1 MPVNHS
7 IKLNAMTPK
16 NKKHFEKAQSR
27 IPWATQTN
35 AKRLN
40 PDWEGMPPFIK
51 RAKGCRMW
59 DLDDR
64 EYIDY
69 RCALGPIILG
79 YQYKPVDEAVR
90 AQMKNGVLFSM
101 ASPIELEAAESIQKN
116 VPWLEQIRFMK
127 TGADACTACVRLAR
141 SYTGRDHIFT
151 SGYHGYHDCFAFN
164 WPNHGVPESLRKFVH
179 DEAYGDVTGVDRV
192 FDNYGDQLA
201 AAIVEPYNW
210 NEQVG
215 EAFLER
221 LRERCDANGTLLI
234 FDEVLTGFRLAR
246 GGAQEYFGITPDLAA
261 YAKAMANGYPVS
273 AFAGKCQYMQTLEK
287 TIITITHAGE
297 TLSLA
302 ACIATMEIIQKE
314 PIHEHIYAMG
324 KRLRDGFAEIIKETG
339 VQAYAGGLAPAP
351 FIKFDMNNEDENLQW
366 QNNLFSRL
374 YKKGIFANYR
384 WFISYSH
391 QPSDIDE
398 TLEKMREAFR
408 EII

>member
-1 MPVNHS
+1 
-7 IKLNAMTPK
+7 MTPK
-16 NKKHFEKAQSR
+16 NKQHFEQAR
-27 IPWATQTN
+27 ALIPWATQTN

-40 PDWEGMPPFIK
+40 PDFEGMPPFIK

-69 RCALGPIILG
+69 RCSLGPIILG
-79 YQYKPVDEAVR
+79 YQYQPVDEAVR

-101 ASPIELEAAESIQKN
+101 ASPIELEAAEAIMKN
-116 VPWLEQIRFMK
+116 VSWIEQIRFMK

-141 SYTGRDHIFT
+141 SYTGRDHILT
-151 SGYHGYHDCFAFN
+151 SGYHGYHDWFMLN
-164 WPNHGVPESLRKFVH
+164 WPNPGIPKLLEEYVH
-179 DEAYGDVTGVDRV
+179 EIPYGDADAVDHV
-192 FDNYGDQLA
+192 FDTYGDQLA
-201 AAIVEPYNW
+201 AAIVVPYEW

-215 EAFLER
+215 KSYLER
-221 LRERCDANGTLLI
+221 LRKRCDAQGTLLI
-234 FDEVLTGFRLAR
+234 FDEVLTGFRLAP

-273 AFAGKCQYMQTLEK
+273 AFAGKREYMQTLEK

-302 ACIATMEIIQKE
+302 ACQATMEIMHNE
-314 PIHEHIYAMG
+314 SVHDHINAMG
-324 KRLRDGFAEIIKETG
+324 KRLRNGFAEIIEETG
-339 VQAYAGGLAPAP
+339 SPAHAGGLDPAP
-351 FIKFDMNNEDENLQW
+351 FIEFDLSDEDENSKW
-366 QNNLFSRL
+366 KNKLFSRL
-374 YKKGIFANYR
+374 FKKGIFANDR

-398 TLEKMREAFR
+398 TLDKMREAFR